1 MLPKPHIFIGK
12 NFSLPNRFL
21 VPEYDKF
28 LFFDFGLGL
37 EFDFLHDFS
46 ALIKEINPS
55 CKIDVFDF
63 AFNPI
68 INNGKLSEDSLLD
81 IIKKLNNHVD
91 NFGFNGVIFAD
102 SELNWVAIQS
112 LPVTWGVFAFK
123 SSSVESLKL
132 FNKINRDWFV
142 ELDVN
147 QGQHQEALI
156 DEFGEEF
163 LNTLLENYFS

>member
-1 MLPKPHIFIGK
+1 M
-12 NFSLPNRFL
+12 
-21 VPEYDKF
+21 
-28 LFFDFGLGL
+28 
-37 EFDFLHDFS
+37 
-46 ALIKEINPS
+46 
-55 CKIDVFDF
+55 
-63 AFNPI
+63 
-68 INNGKLSEDSLLD
+68 
-81 IIKKLNNHVD
+81 
-91 NFGFNGVIFAD
+91 IFAD